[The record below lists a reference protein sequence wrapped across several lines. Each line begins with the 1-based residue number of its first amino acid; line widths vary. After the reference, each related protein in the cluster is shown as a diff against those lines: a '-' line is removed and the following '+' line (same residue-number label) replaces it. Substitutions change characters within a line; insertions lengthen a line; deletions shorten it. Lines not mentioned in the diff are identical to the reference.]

1 MKKIVFSIVLMMFV
15 GFALQAQDYG
25 AFKIYTE
32 EGNEIQFSKMLTEV
46 SKTDVIFFGELHN
59 NPISH
64 WLELKVTKAMYDY
77 YGDDLILGAEMF
89 ETDQQL
95 ILDEYTSGLIP
106 EKKFEG
112 ATRLWPNYESD
123 YKPLV
128 DFAAKNNLRFIA
140 TNAPRRYASLV
151 FRKGF
156 EGLEKISDPGKELL
170 PPLPITYDPDL
181 KSYEKMMKMSK
192 FGPMSEKPSPNLPK
206 AQALK
211 DACMAYSIGEAM
223 NEGDVFLHFNGAF
236 HSEYHEGIVWYL
248 MHYKPYL
255 KKETITTVVQD
266 DISSLE
272 EQHEGKA
279 DYIIVVDSDMT
290 SSY

>member
-1 MKKIVFSIVLMMFV
+1 MKKNVFIIVLIMFL
-15 GFALQAQDYG
+15 GLALQAQDKG

-32 EGNEIQFSKMLTEV
+32 DGNEVLYSEMLTEL
-46 SKTDVIFFGELHN
+46 SKTDVTFFGELHN

-64 WLELKVTKAMYDY
+64 WLELKIAKVLYDY
-77 YGDDLILGAEMF
+77 HGDALALGAEMF

-95 ILDEYTSGLIP
+95 VLDEYTTGLIP
-106 EKKFEG
+106 EKKFEE
-112 ATRLWPNYESD
+112 ATHFWPNYESD

-128 DFAAKNNLRFIA
+128 DFAAKNNLRFVA
-140 TNAPRRYASLV
+140 TNVPRRYASLV

-156 EGLEKISDPGKELL
+156 ESLEKISDPGKELL
-170 PPLPITYDPDL
+170 PPLPIPYDPDL
-181 KSYEKMMKMSK
+181 KSYKKMMKMSK
-192 FGPMSEKPSPNLPK
+192 SGPMSKKLSPNLPK

-248 MHYKPYL
+248 MHYKPHL

>member
-15 GFALQAQDYG
+15 GFTLQAQDYG

-32 EGNEIQFSKMLTEV
+32 EGDEIQFNKMLTEV

-64 WLELKVTKAMYDY
+64 WLEIKVMKALYDY
-77 YGDDLILGAEMF
+77 HGDDLILGAEMF

-106 EKKFEG
+106 EKKFEE

-128 DFAAKNNLRFIA
+128 DFAAKNNIRFVA

-156 EGLEKISDPGKELL
+156 EGLEKISDQGKELL
-170 PPLPITYDPDL
+170 PPLPIPFEL
-181 KSYEKMMKMSK
+181 LQSYEKMMKMSK

-211 DACMAYSIGEAM
+211 DACMAYSIGQAM

-236 HSEYHEGIVWYL
+236 HSECHEGIVWYL

-255 KKETITTVVQD
+255 EKETITTVVQD